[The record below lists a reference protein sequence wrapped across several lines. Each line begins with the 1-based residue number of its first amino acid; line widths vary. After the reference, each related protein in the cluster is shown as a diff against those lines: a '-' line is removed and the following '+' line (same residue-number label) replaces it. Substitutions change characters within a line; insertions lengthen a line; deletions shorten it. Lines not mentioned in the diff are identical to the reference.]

1 MLKTMK
7 ADLHIHTCL
16 SPCADL
22 RMSPQAIA
30 EQAKIKEIDILGI
43 CDHNSAENVPALI
56 RAAGRYEIS
65 VLPGLEI
72 TSQEEVHILAL
83 FDQIKP
89 AFKLQNMIYDNLPG
103 ENDEEAFGMQVVVNE
118 KGEVLRFNNKL
129 LIGASTLSVNEVVEA
144 IHSLEGL
151 AIASHIDREGF
162 SLLGQLGFI
171 PPDLNLDAL
180 EISPLTSY
188 EEALEKF
195 NPIYPLTSSSDAHFP
210 EDIGKGF
217 TSFYIEEAS
226 TEEIKKAF
234 LNKDGRRIIN

>member
-22 RMSPQAIA
+22 RMSPKAIA

-56 RAAGRYEIS
+56 KAAQKYEIS

-83 FDQIKP
+83 FDHPEP
-89 AFKLQNMIYDNLPG
+89 AFELQNLIYDNLHG
-103 ENDEEAFGMQVVVNE
+103 ENDDEAFGMQVVVNE
-118 KGEVLRFNNKL
+118 EGEVLHFNKKL
-129 LIGASTLSVNEVVEA
+129 LIGASTLTINEVVEA
-144 IHSLEGL
+144 IHSFDGL
-151 AIASHIDREGF
+151 AIAAHIDREGF
-162 SLLGQLGFI
+162 SLVGQLGFI

-180 EISPLTSY
+180 EYSSHSSREKIEEKFHPVLPLTC
-188 EEALEKF
+188 
-195 NPIYPLTSSSDAHFP
+195 SSDAHFI
-210 EDIGKGF
+210 EDIGSGT
-217 TSFYIEEAS
+217 TSFSILEA
-226 TEEIKKAF
+226 TTQEIKKAF
-234 LNKDGRRIIN
+234 LNQEGRKIIN